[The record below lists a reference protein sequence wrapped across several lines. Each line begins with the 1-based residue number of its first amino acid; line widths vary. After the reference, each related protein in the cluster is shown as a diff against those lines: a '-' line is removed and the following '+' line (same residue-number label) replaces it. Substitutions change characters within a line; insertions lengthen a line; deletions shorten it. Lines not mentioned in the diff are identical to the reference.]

1 MYTAHI
7 CVYVLPFLSSHTALL
22 GTLVKKGPW
31 VRLCRCSLEHTETQP
46 AGTGVGPRSRVLF
59 RLSVLG
65 PRQEN
70 LIKQG
75 SRDREHMF
83 IL

>member
-1 MYTAHI
+1 M
-7 CVYVLPFLSSHTALL
+7 
-22 GTLVKKGPW
+22 
-31 VRLCRCSLEHTETQP
+31 ETQP
-46 AGTGVGPRSRVLF
+46 EGAGVGPRSRVLL